1 MIIRKNFKH
10 LKIHVLLAALAV
22 ATATATATATHLKI
36 QLCYLIQPF
45 ELLNTNHSYF
55 WTFSSLFQRFFF
67 LITWNLFIGQFVVTA
82 INHFLPVRLLDPRKF
97 CGPTFCVA
105 TGFVFLD
112 FCIGRGHICVQVP
125 CVRLVCVDLT
135 WPVQKLYTN

>member
-1 MIIRKNFKH
+1 MNYWIRIILTSGRFHPYFKDF
-10 LKIHVLLAALAV
+10 K
-22 ATATATATATHLKI
+22 
-36 QLCYLIQPF
+36 LI
-45 ELLNTNHSYF
+45 
-55 WTFSSLFQRFFF
+55 
-67 LITWNLFIGQFVVTA
+67 IWNLFIGQFVITA
-82 INHFLPVRLLDPRKF
+82 INYFLPVRLLDPRKF

-135 WPVQKLYTN
+135 WPVQKLYTNWFMLSEVNVMLHNLFHSKIFNKKQMFILIWGGVRFESWPRPRHN